1 MEYHIL
7 YVKSRKSFEVRREK
21 NYYFVVCQ
29 KNYMVILLLCRVSCV
44 IFLLCGHM
52 AKKFFAVCSIEFTQQ
67 ATGHTAKSQILI
79 VMIVIDPNG
88 LGIS

>member
-21 NYYFVVCQ
+21 KFITLSCAK

-52 AKKFFAVCSIEFTQQ
+52 AKRFFAVCSIEFTQQ

-79 VMIVIDPNG
+79 VIDPNG